1 MYELKTEYLFD
12 TRFIAVPA
20 PEYMMIGKGGW
31 GTRCIVPIQGG
42 TVEGPKIKA
51 TAKSFGAD
59 WVLIRPDNAFEVDVR
74 LVLETD
80 DGALIYMYYDGIAEI
95 PEEQIADALEG
106 KWPSVIRG
114 NNTPRFETGHENYLW
129 LNKLKAVG
137 TGEARLVGDHLEV
150 CYSVYALR

>member
-1 MYELKTEYLFD
+1 LKLENRWELFPADDFD
-12 TRFIAVPA
+12 
-20 PEYMMIGKGGW
+20 IGKGGW

-80 DGALIYMYYDGIAEI
+80 DGALIYMY
-95 PEEQIADALEG
+95 
-106 KWPSVIRG
+106 
-114 NNTPRFETGHENYLW
+114 
-129 LNKLKAVG
+129 
-137 TGEARLVGDHLEV
+137 
-150 CYSVYALR
+150 

>member
-1 MYELKTEYLFD
+1 MLKMLSGNTHP
-12 TRFIAVPA
+12 AVIEP
-20 PEYMMIGKGGW
+20 G
-31 GTRCIVPIQGG
+31 R
-42 TVEGPKIKA
+42 
-51 TAKSFGAD
+51 FGAP
-59 WVLIRPDNAFEVDVR
+59 RYPPYF
-74 LVLETD
+74 
-80 DGALIYMYYDGIAEI
+80 YYDGIAEI

>member
-1 MYELKTEYLFD
+1 MLTVSLHGTKLY
-12 TRFIAVPA
+12 A
-20 PEYMMIGKGGW
+20 PIGLY
-31 GTRCIVPIQGG
+31 P
-42 TVEGPKIKA
+42 EEH
-51 TAKSFGAD
+51 
-59 WVLIRPDNAFEVDVR
+59 VLGNAFEVDVR

-80 DGALIYMYYDGIAEI
+80 DGALIHMYYDGIAEI